1 METMST
7 SLKSAGPF
15 IQQMLSSRGLL
26 ESGKFSDMKKA
37 VTNHVTLEEN
47 TPDEVE
53 TIIEFI
59 YTGELTKGLYKHE
72 ANVEAHVKIFELG
85 DFFDLP
91 ALRTTALNA
100 LSERFDQY
108 SDNWDPKKKLPW
120 YRDIRHVVQVAY
132 SNDLA
137 TYEPLRKLLCDFVGR
152 ISTYYKNPMREPM
165 FKQLLRDFPAFH
177 TEILLSR
184 G

>member
-1 METMST
+1 M
-7 SLKSAGPF
+7 
-15 IQQMLSSRGLL
+15 
-26 ESGKFSDMKKA
+26 
-37 VTNHVTLEEN
+37 
-47 TPDEVE
+47 
-53 TIIEFI
+53 
-59 YTGELTKGLYKHE
+59 TKGLYKHE